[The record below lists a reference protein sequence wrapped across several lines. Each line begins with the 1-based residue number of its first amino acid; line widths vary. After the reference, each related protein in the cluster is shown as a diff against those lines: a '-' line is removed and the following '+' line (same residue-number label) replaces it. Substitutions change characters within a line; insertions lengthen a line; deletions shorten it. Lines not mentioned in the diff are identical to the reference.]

1 MISTI
6 VMWLG
11 LNILRYNDEK
21 GMNVAE
27 IKANGP
33 LFMAAETD
41 SSAPILTGCINFLSQ
56 HPDVLRRLTDDI
68 RNAFKTQEDI
78 IFANTPKL
86 SYLQAVLEET
96 TRIYPTT
103 LAGQP
108 HRVPEG
114 GANISRYWVLPGVRL
129 FSSSSNTTT
138 NAFRSPSKSIN
149 GQPTSPAKILSSQTF
164 SFPSVGSATLAF
176 LAIGKVSTS
185 QFRLAHITALIERKL
200 FHANPRL

>member
-1 MISTI
+1 MT
-6 VMWLG
+6 VP
-11 LNILRYNDEK
+11 
-21 GMNVAE
+21 E
-27 IKANGP
+27 IKANAS
-33 LFMAAETD
+33 LFMAAGTD
-41 SSAPILTGCINFLSQ
+41 SSATILTGCIYFLSQ

-86 SYLQAVLEET
+86 SYLQAVLDET
-96 TRIYPTT
+96 MRMYPPT

-108 HRVPEG
+108 HRVPKG
-114 GANISRYWVLPGVRL
+114 GANISGYWVPPGVRL
-129 FSSSSNTTT
+129 LSSSNTTA

-149 GQPTSPAKILSSQTF
+149 GQPTSPAKILSSQTH

-176 LAIGKVSTS
+176 LAIAKVSTS
-185 QFRLAHITALIERKL
+185 HFRLAHITALVERKL